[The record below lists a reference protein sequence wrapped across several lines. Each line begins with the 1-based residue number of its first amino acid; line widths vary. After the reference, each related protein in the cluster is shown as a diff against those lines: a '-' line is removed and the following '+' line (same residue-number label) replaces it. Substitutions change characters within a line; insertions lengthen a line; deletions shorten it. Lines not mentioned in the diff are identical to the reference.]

1 MVEYSDEEKKIVKEQ
16 ILEENFLPEK
26 KIDGII
32 KEYLSERNDFL
43 DNEESLQDEYEFSPK
58 TTEALL
64 DMTDGLSEMIDDLD
78 IIKEKEGNV
87 LIYQN
92 EYSDEYLEDIIQDLE
107 RVVGRINGLTELSDN
122 LDLDVED

>member
-1 MVEYSDEEKKIVKEQ
+1 
-16 ILEENFLPEK
+16 
-26 KIDGII
+26 
-32 KEYLSERNDFL
+32 
-43 DNEESLQDEYEFSPK
+43 
-58 TTEALL
+58 
-64 DMTDGLSEMIDDLD
+64 MTDGLSEMIDDLD

>member
-1 MVEYSDEEKKIVKEQ
+1 MKNKIKKIVKEQ

-122 LDLDVED
+122 LDIDVED

>member
-1 MVEYSDEEKKIVKEQ
+1 M
-16 ILEENFLPEK
+16 EENFLPEK

>member
-1 MVEYSDEEKKIVKEQ
+1 MKNKIKKIVKEQ

>member
-1 MVEYSDEEKKIVKEQ
+1 MKNKIKKIVKEQ

-43 DNEESLQDEYEFSPK
+43 DNEESPQDEYEFSPK